1 MPKEREVIM
10 ADYREFAMS
19 AAKEAGGLL
28 KERFHHTHTIS
39 FKGRINI
46 VTEAD
51 MMSEEL
57 LMNAIRESFPG
68 HDIISE
74 ETKGVLT
81 GSPYRWIIDP
91 LDGTTNYAHGFPV
104 FSVSIALEQDGSII
118 LGVVYNPMLNELFV
132 AERGRGAFL
141 NEKKISVSD
150 TGDLSKSL
158 LATGFPYDIRENPDN
173 NINYFTEMAMKARAI
188 RRAGSAALDMAYIAA
203 GRFDGFW
210 ELKLQPWDTAAGW
223 LIVEEAGG
231 SVTDISGEP
240 YYLESPHIV
249 ATNGTIH
256 QSMIDTLGAIDPLDR
271 RLLK

>member
-1 MPKEREVIM
+1 MQKGKEEAM
-10 ADYREFAMS
+10 ADYRKFAMS
-19 AAKEAGGLL
+19 LAKEAGGLL
-28 KERFHHTHTIS
+28 KERFNHTHTIS

-51 MMSEEL
+51 MMSEAL
-57 LMNAIRESFPG
+57 LMKAIQEHFPD

-104 FSVSIALEQDGSII
+104 FSVSIALEREGSII
-118 LGVVYNPMLNELFV
+118 VGVVYNPMLDELFS

-141 NEKKISVSD
+141 NEKKISVTD
-150 TGDLSKSL
+150 TGDLSQCL

-173 NINYFTEMAMKARAI
+173 NMNYFTEMAMKARAV

-231 SVTDISGEP
+231 SVTDISGEA
-240 YYLESPHIV
+240 YYLDSPHIL
-249 ATNGTIH
+249 ATNGKIH
-256 QSMIDTLGAIDPLDR
+256 QSMIDILGAIDPRDR
-271 RLLK
+271 RLL

>member
-1 MPKEREVIM
+1 MHNGEDGEM
-10 ADYREFAMS
+10 ANYRDFAMS
-19 AAKEAGGLL
+19 AAKEAGALL
-28 KERFHHTHTIS
+28 KERFNHAHTIS

-51 MMSEEL
+51 LLSEKL
-57 LMNAIRESFPG
+57 LMNRIGEQFPG

-81 GSPYRWIIDP
+81 GSPFRWIIDP
-91 LDGTTNYAHGFPV
+91 LDGTTNYAHGFPI
-104 FSVSIALEQDGSII
+104 FSVSIALEREGSII
-118 LGVVYNPMLNELFV
+118 LGVVYHPMLDELFV

-141 NEKKISVSD
+141 NERKISVTD
-150 TGDLSKSL
+150 TEDLSQCL

-173 NINYFTEMAMKARAI
+173 NMNYFSEMAMKARAV

-223 LIVEEAGG
+223 LIIEEAGG
-231 SVTDISGEP
+231 SVTDISGDA
-240 YYLESPHIV
+240 YRLDSPHIL
-249 ATNGTIH
+249 ATNGKIH
-256 QSMIDTLGAIDPLDR
+256 QSMIDILGAIDPRDR
-271 RLLK
+271 RLL

>member
-1 MPKEREVIM
+1 M
-10 ADYREFAMS
+10 AR
-19 AAKEAGGLL
+19 KAGALL
-28 KERFHHTHTIS
+28 KERFHHTHEIS

-57 LMNAIRESFPG
+57 LMNAIRERFPG

-74 ETKGVLT
+74 ETAGLLT

-104 FSVSIALEQDGSII
+104 FAVSIALEREGSIL
-118 LGVVYNPMLNELFV
+118 LGVIYNPMLDELFM
-132 AERGRGAFL
+132 AERGKGAFL
-141 NEKKISVSD
+141 NEERITVSD
-150 TGDLSKSL
+150 AGDLSKSL

-173 NINYFTEMAMKARAI
+173 NMNYFTEMAMKVRAI

-231 SVTDISGEP
+231 SVTDISGEA
-240 YYLESPHIV
+240 YRLDSPSIL
-249 ATNGTIH
+249 ATNGKIH
-256 QSMIDTLGAIDPLDR
+256 RSMMDTLGKIDPLDR
-271 RLLK
+271 RLL